1 MLLTH
6 FPLHNPFILKSVG
19 LGGGRVLG
27 TNTEHA
33 YVIGQAPRFCTNF
46 FSFKLFTSALRKV
59 LFLLFTDEETKAQ
72 KR

>member
-1 MLLTH
+1 MLE
-6 FPLHNPFILKSVG
+6 
-19 LGGGRVLG
+19 

-59 LFLLFTDEETKAQ
+59 LFSLFTDEETKAQ